1 MWKAKITSP
10 VGELLAVASE
20 ESLCGLYWPAAVTS
34 CLDATSTLVSHHELP
49 IFANLKTQLD
59 EYFLGDLRKF
69 DLDLAPAGTE
79 FQREAWAAL
88 LKIPYGETRSY
99 SEQAATIGRPKA
111 VRAIGAANGR
121 NPISIVVPCHRV
133 VGKNGSLTGFAGGV
147 DVKQRLLDLEK
158 KHFGGNAK

>member
-34 CLDATSTLVSHHELP
+34 RLDAMSTLVSHHELP

-69 DLDLAPAGTE
+69 DLDLAPVGTE

-147 DVKQRLLDLEK
+147 DVKQQLLDLEK